1 MFTTCAT
8 RACIAVLIIDD
19 DRVEDETEIRIRLE
33 RPPDLDSRISVD
45 TSYSI
50 IRITDDLDD
59 SMCEF
64 YTVFL
69 RL

>member
-1 MFTTCAT
+1 MFTTCTT
-8 RACIAVLIIDD
+8 RACTAVPIIDD

-33 RPPDLDSRISVD
+33 RPTDLDSRISVD

-50 IRITDDLDD
+50 IRITDDPDD
-59 SMCEF
+59 SMYEF

-69 RL
+69 QL